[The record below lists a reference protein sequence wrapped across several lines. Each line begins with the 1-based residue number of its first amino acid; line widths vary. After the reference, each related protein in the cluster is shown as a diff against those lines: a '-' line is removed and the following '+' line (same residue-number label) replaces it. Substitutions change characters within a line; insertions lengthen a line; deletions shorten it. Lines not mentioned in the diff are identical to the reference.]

1 MRIITTIG
9 EMQEVADS
17 IRREGR
23 DIGFVPT
30 MGFLHEGHLSLIRM
44 ARQRADVVV
53 VSIFV
58 NPIQFGPG
66 EDLATYPRD
75 FERDCA
81 LAEKAGADIILHPE
95 AEEMYG
101 GDFLTYVEVGKITE
115 SLCGARRPG
124 HFRGVATV
132 CAKLFNA
139 VKPHFAVFG
148 QKDYQQSLVIRRM
161 AADLNLDLDIITGP
175 IIRES
180 DGLAMSS
187 RNTYLSSQERKE
199 AAALQEAL
207 QLGVGLIREEERSVP
222 ALKEAM
228 RQLIEEKPSARIDY
242 LEIVDPDTLEELST
256 VGEHALLALAVYIG
270 NTRLIDNILF

>member
-1 MRIITTIG
+1 VRIITTIG

-81 LAEKAGADIILHPE
+81 LAEKAGADIIFHPE

>member
-81 LAEKAGADIILHPE
+81 LAEKAGADIIFHPE